1 MKIQVDARETKLDLA
16 HQGTLTTIHRS
27 FLDRHVSPESDGLL
41 LTITCDAHV
50 DTSLDAVAQAN
61 RQACNFAAA
70 FAAAKAFKALKLLVR
85 SGSYLWT

>member
-1 MKIQVDARETKLDLA
+1 MKIQVDPRETKLDLA
-16 HQGTLTTIHRS
+16 HRS

-61 RQACNFAAA
+61 R
-70 FAAAKAFKALKLLVR
+70 
-85 SGSYLWT
+85 